1 MSEQKKVTLGTKPT
15 IIQRFNNGA
24 SKNIFACSDRP
35 TVIYSSNHKLVFSNV
50 NLKVYEHFWF
60 SIKKKNLFDLSP
72 YCIQSVQKKI
82 FTRFATI
89 QSFIYKSDVSLKYSQ
104 RKEIKDNVLQF

>member
-60 SIKKKNLFDLSP
+60 SIKKKIIRFISLLYTECPKKKFLRGSQLYRVLF
-72 YCIQSVQKKI
+72 IKAMSV
-82 FTRFATI
+82 
-89 QSFIYKSDVSLKYSQ
+89 
-104 RKEIKDNVLQF
+104 

>member
-50 NLKVYEHFWF
+50 NLKVYEHFW
-60 SIKKKNLFDLSP
+60 SFDLSP
-72 YCIQSVQKKI
+72 YCIQSVQKKN
-82 FTRFATI
+82 FYEVRNYTEF
-89 QSFIYKSDVSLKYSQ
+89 YL
-104 RKEIKDNVLQF
+104 